1 MFQKTIRGEVSIS
14 GVGLHSGQEANLRIL
29 GAPEDSG
36 IVFKRLDLPGR
47 PGMKVSV
54 EESGGAERCTTIGR
68 AAFQLMTVEHF
79 LAAAW
84 GLGIDN
90 LLVEIDGVELPI
102 LDGSALPYALLLRE
116 GEIVAQKKEKK
127 VVYIRNILQ
136 ISLGD
141 ALLLA
146 LPSNELKITYV
157 ASFPNSVAGT
167 QLLQISLTEENFLEE
182 IAPART
188 FGFWEEVEA
197 LRKSNL
203 ALGGSLENAFLLHR
217 DGYSSP
223 LRFPDEVVRHKVLD
237 LVGDLAVMGRPLGAH
252 ILAIRSGHRS
262 NIELVKIIHAE
273 EAAL

>member
-1 MFQKTIRGEVSIS
+1 MFQRTIRGEVSIS
-14 GVGLHSGQEANLRIL
+14 GVGLHSGQKVHLRIL
-29 GAPEDSG
+29 GASEDSG
-36 IVFKRLDLPGR
+36 IVFKRLDLPGK
-47 PGMKVSV
+47 PSMKISV
-54 EESGGAERCTTIGR
+54 EGAGGAERCTTIGS

-79 LAAAW
+79 LAAVW
-84 GLGIDN
+84 SLGIDN
-90 LLVEIDGVELPI
+90 LLVEIDGAELPI
-102 LDGSALPYALLLRE
+102 LDGSAQPYALQLRG

-127 VVYIRNILQ
+127 GVYIRKILQ
-136 ISLGD
+136 VSLGD

-146 LPSNELKITYV
+146 LPSDELKITYV

-167 QLLQISLTEENFLEE
+167 QFLQISLTEENFVSE

-237 LVGDLAVMGRPLGAH
+237 LVGDLAVLGRPLGAH